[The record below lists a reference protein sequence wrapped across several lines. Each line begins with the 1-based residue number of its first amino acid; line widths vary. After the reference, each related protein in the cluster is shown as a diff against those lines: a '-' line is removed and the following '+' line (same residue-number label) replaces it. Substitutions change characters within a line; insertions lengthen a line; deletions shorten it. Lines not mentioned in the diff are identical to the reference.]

1 MQNKGNAMKYGIL
14 IAALLPLF
22 SGTLSAQRGM
32 GGMQG
37 WNLFEGVPFEEVFL
51 EEQGISWQQPKF
63 DKGMKAMEGQ
73 VITLRGHVIILDA
86 YIRLN
91 VILSRFPSKAC
102 FFCAASGPET
112 IAEVELANKP
122 RRLLNDQIITVRGK
136 LKLNESDPYKLNFIL
151 QEAEIIG
158 E

>member
-1 MQNKGNAMKYGIL
+1 MKYGIL
-14 IAALLPLF
+14 IAAFLTLF

-51 EEQGISWQQPKF
+51 EEQGVSWQKPKF

-73 VITLRGHVIILDA
+73 EITLRGHVIILDA

-102 FFCAASGPET
+102 FFAPLRGR
-112 IAEVELANKP
+112 KP
-122 RRLLNDQIITVRGK
+122 LR
-136 LKLNESDPYKLNFIL
+136 KLNWPINRAACSTTRSLP
-151 QEAEIIG
+151 
-158 E
+158 

>member
-1 MQNKGNAMKYGIL
+1 MKYGIL
-14 IAALLPLF
+14 TAAFLTLF
-22 SGTLSAQRGM
+22 SGMLSAQRSM

-37 WNLFEGVPFEEVFL
+37 WTLFEGVPFEEVYL

-136 LKLNESDPYKLNFIL
+136 LKLNDSDPYKLNFIL
-151 QEAEIIG
+151 VEAEIVG

>member
-1 MQNKGNAMKYGIL
+1 MKYGIL
-14 IAALLPLF
+14 TAVLLTLF
-22 SGTLSAQRGM
+22 SGMLSAQRSM

-37 WNLFEGVPFEEVFL
+37 WTLFEGVPFEEVYL

-136 LKLNESDPYKLNFIL
+136 LKLNDSDPYKLNFIL
-151 QEAEIIG
+151 VEAEIVG

>member
-1 MQNKGNAMKYGIL
+1 MKYWITT
-14 IAALLPLF
+14 IALLGLT
-22 SGTLSAQRGM
+22 SMTLSAQRGM

-37 WNLFEGVPFEEVFL
+37 WSVFDGIPFEEVYL
-51 EEQGISWQQPKF
+51 ETEGISWQQPKL
-63 DKGMKAMEGQ
+63 DKSMRAMEGQ
-73 VITLRGHVIILDA
+73 EITLRGYVIILDA

-112 IAEVELANKP
+112 IAEIELANKP
-122 RRLLNDQIITVRGK
+122 RRMLNDQIITVKGK
-136 LKLNESDPYKLNFIL
+136 LKFNDKDPYRLNFIL

-158 E
+158 D